1 MVTKRPAS
9 QCLGRFEFI
18 IYIQKYKRE
27 CIYACIFVCIVFT
40 LCQGP
45 EQEPGTN
52 PVLCL
57 VVQSC
62 LSLCDPMDCS
72 SPGSAVHGDSPGK
85 NTGVGSHS
93 PSPGDLPNPGIKPRS
108 PSGRFFTVWATRE
121 ALLQPNWLLVSSHPS
136 GLTSVLLVA
145 RHSKVEG
152 KDRDFKHAKVR
163 GSWVNYLNSG
173 RLCCIIRIRKQQ
185 SILGMVYL
193 ILFNPQNVSF
203 DMKFQIPTEHSE
215 NTGFLPPS
223 VILCKAFTSCLSKS
237 RVLLCSHHGLPA
249 LLN

>member
-1 MVTKRPAS
+1 MTPWTVARQALLSMGILQARILERVAIPLLQGIFPTQGSNLGLPQADSLPSEPPGKPYCS
-9 QCLGRFEFI
+9 QI
-18 IYIQKYKRE
+18 D
-27 CIYACIFVCIVFT
+27 
-40 LCQGP
+40 
-45 EQEPGTN
+45 
-52 PVLCL
+52 
-57 VVQSC
+57 
-62 LSLCDPMDCS
+62 SLCPHTLLG
-72 SPGSAVHGDSPGK
+72 SP
-85 NTGVGSHS
+85 
-93 PSPGDLPNPGIKPRS
+93 L
-108 PSGRFFTVWATRE
+108 FY
-121 ALLQPNWLLVSSHPS
+121 L
-136 GLTSVLLVA
+136 
-145 RHSKVEG
+145 VEG
-152 KDRDFKHAKVR
+152 KDRDFEHAKVM

-185 SILGMVYL
+185 SILGMGYL

>member
-9 QCLGRFEFI
+9 QCLGRCEFI

-40 LCQGP
+40 LSQGP

-85 NTGVGSHS
+85 NTGEGSHS

-136 GLTSVLLVA
+136 GLTSVLLGG
-145 RHSKVEG
+145 G
-152 KDRDFKHAKVR
+152 KGQGLRTCQGH
-163 GSWVNYLNSG
+163 G
-173 RLCCIIRIRKQQ
+173 
-185 SILGMVYL
+185 ILGKLLKFWKTLLHNQDKKTTVYTGHG
-193 ILFNPQNVSF
+193 VSYF
-203 DMKFQIPTEHSE
+203 I
-215 NTGFLPPS
+215 
-223 VILCKAFTSCLSKS
+223 
-237 RVLLCSHHGLPA
+237 
-249 LLN
+249 